1 MEIAKKQPKIVQ
13 ITSAEA
19 YYKDGLGFPQSHM
32 TLFALDDEG
41 NIWTRHYDGEKGQYR
56 EWFTLAPPRR

>member
-41 NIWTRHYDGEKGQYR
+41 NIWTRHYDGEKGIVS
-56 EWFTLAPPRR
+56 